1 MSNIVGLS
9 LIAAFLVLEA
19 VLFVI
24 LHKVKLKEKGQRGIV
39 LAMALLPMFL
49 LTAVDSWDWPATIN
63 PNVDLPFSWF
73 HFIFIALVL
82 LFAFGATRVATLHIQ
97 KDTCEGRLS
106 KTDWTVFVFG
116 VLLTG
121 IEIYKQIFYGTLFTG
136 YQWYLFPFQFCS
148 VPLYVCLIA
157 PWIKNQKRKEA
168 CYSFIGIFG
177 LIAGLAVMAY
187 PTTVFTNQISICIH
201 TMVWHGTMIV
211 VGVYL
216 VARYRIGTSLVQWKQ
231 ASAILSMFILIA
243 IVMNMAIHLFAPQI
257 GLNPFFLSPWIS
269 SPFPVLST
277 ILAKGQSSWGVFWG
291 WLVYLISYILAF
303 FLGGMLVYLVAG
315 IFTHKPNPAFSKQPA

>member
-1 MSNIVGLS
+1 MSNLIGLS

-19 VLFVI
+19 VLAGV
-24 LHKVKLKEKGQRGIV
+24 LQKVKLKEKGLRGVI
-39 LAMALLPMFL
+39 LAMAVLPMFL
-49 LTAVDSWDWPATIN
+49 LTAIDAWRWPVTVN

-73 HFIFIALVL
+73 HFIFIALVI
-82 LFAFGATRVATLHIQ
+82 LFCFLVIRLAGVHIQ
-97 KDTCEGRLS
+97 KDDSKSRLS
-106 KTDWTVFVFG
+106 KTDWTVFMFG

-121 IEIYKQIFYGTLFTG
+121 IEIYKQIFYATLFTN
-136 YQWYLFPFQFCS
+136 YSWYLFPFQFCS

-201 TMVWHGTMIV
+201 TMVWHGSMIV
-211 VGVYL
+211 VGTYL
-216 VARYRIGTSLVQWKQ
+216 VARYRIGTSLLQWRQ
-231 ASAILSMFILIA
+231 AASILSMFILIA

-291 WLVYLISYILAF
+291 WLVYLICYILAF

-315 IFTHKPNPAFSKQPA
+315 IFTHKPNPALAKQPA